1 VSKSTPTTL
10 AGPQLV
16 VRLYVALVGVGA
28 VAGGAVAST
37 IGGLRPPRLLFLI
50 ELPPTV
56 AGFVV
61 YGAVTVALVL
71 GVPLVAVWLGS
82 RLGDW

>member
-1 VSKSTPTTL
+1 VSKSTAPTL
-10 AGPQLV
+10 SGPQLV

-28 VAGGAVAST
+28 AAGAAVAST
-37 IGGLRPPRLLFLI
+37 IDGLRAPRLLFAI

-61 YGAVTVALVL
+61 FGAVTVAVVL
-71 GVPLVAVWLGS
+71 GVPLTAVWLGS
-82 RLGDW
+82 RLRGW